1 MGKFDVIFCRNVI
14 IYFSVDGKKTVLENL
29 RQALEPE
36 GILFLGSAESMYN
49 LSTDFPSHNEGRTMY
64 YTVN

>member
-1 MGKFDVIFCRNVI
+1 
-14 IYFSVDGKKTVLENL
+14 VDGKKTVLENL